1 MRIKK
6 ISIYFG
12 AQIHE
17 FGWSTSLK
25 YPFHQMNGEIIWN
38 LHSLKHL
45 GHLLKT
51 IWYLKLLQSPW
62 RRAEPKRSQSLKFF
76 EILQTIQLF
85 ELFKFIQ
92 APVLGAELKLSNS
105 VKLYFCKIIDYFFKI
120 FKIAMKSLAGR
131 GT

>member
-51 IWYLKLLQSPW
+51 IWYFKLLQSDLMRFNLYVKIHCPII
-62 RRAEPKRSQSLKFF
+62 LKD
-76 EILQTIQLF
+76 I
-85 ELFKFIQ
+85 
-92 APVLGAELKLSNS
+92 
-105 VKLYFCKIIDYFFKI
+105 
-120 FKIAMKSLAGR
+120 
-131 GT
+131 